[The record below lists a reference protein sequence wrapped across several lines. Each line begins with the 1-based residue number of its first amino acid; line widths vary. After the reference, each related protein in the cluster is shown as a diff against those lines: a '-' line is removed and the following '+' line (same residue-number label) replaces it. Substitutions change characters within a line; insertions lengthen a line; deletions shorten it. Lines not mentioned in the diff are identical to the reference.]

1 MANGTINITKMQ
13 MHQISFLFV
22 MFEWFRRRS
31 ISHKLSSVR
40 LIVLDVDGVL
50 TDGGLWYGE
59 TGEVVKRFDVR
70 DGLGIKLLQEIG
82 IEVAFLSGG
91 KAGAIEIRAKHLGIR
106 HCLFE
111 VKDKVHGLTYLLA
124 KVNLERNQVAFIGDD
139 LNDLA
144 VLSHVG
150 LLIAPSDAVEPL
162 KRRANLVLRS
172 PGGKGAVREFA
183 ELVLKNRNKWINY
196 ENNGWRARND

>member
-1 MANGTINITKMQ
+1 
-13 MHQISFLFV
+13 

-59 TGEVVKRFDVR
+59 TGEIVKRFDVR

-82 IEVAFLSGG
+82 IEVAILSGG
-91 KAGAIEIRAKHLGIR
+91 KSGAIEIRAKHLGIR

-144 VLSHVG
+144 ILSHVG
-150 LLIAPSDAVEPL
+150 LLIAPSDAVKPL